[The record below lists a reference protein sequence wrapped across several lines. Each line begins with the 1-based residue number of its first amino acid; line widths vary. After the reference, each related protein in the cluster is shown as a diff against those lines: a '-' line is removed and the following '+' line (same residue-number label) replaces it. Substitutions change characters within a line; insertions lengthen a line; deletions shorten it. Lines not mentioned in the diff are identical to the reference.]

1 MGYFLLGKSYIKWD
15 CNKANNKFCKRCN
28 LLDLN
33 EKGGKQMDAI
43 TSKANREVREALHNK
58 GMKQWELADMLGV
71 SEFTLTRWLRKELT
85 EDKKELLLKAIN
97 EA

>member
-1 MGYFLLGKSYIKWD
+1 MIATKQTTKL
-15 CNKANNKFCKRCN
+15 KALQF
-28 LLDLN
+28 LDLN
-33 EKGGKQMDAI
+33 KKGGEKMNII
-43 TSKANREVREALHNK
+43 TSKANQEVREALQNK
-58 GMKQWELADMLGV
+58 GIKQWELADMLGI

>member
-1 MGYFLLGKSYIKWD
+1 MRKEGKK
-15 CNKANNKFCKRCN
+15 
-28 LLDLN
+28 
-33 EKGGKQMDAI
+33 MDII
-43 TSKANREVREALHNK
+43 TSKANQEVREALQNK
-58 GMKQWELADMLGV
+58 GMKQWELADMLGI

>member
-1 MGYFLLGKSYIKWD
+1 
-15 CNKANNKFCKRCN
+15 
-28 LLDLN
+28 
-33 EKGGKQMDAI
+33 MDAI
-43 TSKANREVREALHNK
+43 TSKANREVREALQNK
-58 GMKQWELADMLGV
+58 GMKQWELADMLGI

>member
-1 MGYFLLGKSYIKWD
+1 MNI
-15 CNKANNKFCKRCN
+15 
-28 LLDLN
+28 
-33 EKGGKQMDAI
+33 I
-43 TSKANREVREALHNK
+43 TSKANQEVREALHNK
-58 GMKQWELADMLGV
+58 DMKQWELADMLGI

>member
-1 MGYFLLGKSYIKWD
+1 MNI
-15 CNKANNKFCKRCN
+15 
-28 LLDLN
+28 
-33 EKGGKQMDAI
+33 I
-43 TSKANREVREALHNK
+43 TSKANQEIREALQNK
-58 GMKQWELADMLGV
+58 GMKQWELADMLGI

>member
-1 MGYFLLGKSYIKWD
+1 MNI
-15 CNKANNKFCKRCN
+15 
-28 LLDLN
+28 
-33 EKGGKQMDAI
+33 I
-43 TSKANREVREALHNK
+43 TSKPNRDIRIALQSK
-58 GMKQWELADMLGV
+58 GMKQWELADMLGI

>member
-1 MGYFLLGKSYIKWD
+1 MIATKQTTKLKVLQF
-15 CNKANNKFCKRCN
+15 
-28 LLDLN
+28 LDLN
-33 EKGGKQMDAI
+33 KKGGEKMNII
-43 TSKANREVREALHNK
+43 TGKANQEVREALQNK
-58 GMKQWELADMLGV
+58 GIKQWELADMLGI

>member
-1 MGYFLLGKSYIKWD
+1 MIATKQTTKL
-15 CNKANNKFCKRCN
+15 KALQF
-28 LLDLN
+28 LDLN
-33 EKGGKQMDAI
+33 KKGGEKMNII
-43 TSKANREVREALHNK
+43 TSKANQEVREALHNK
-58 GMKQWELADMLGV
+58 GMKQWELADMLGI

>member
-1 MGYFLLGKSYIKWD
+1 MNI
-15 CNKANNKFCKRCN
+15 
-28 LLDLN
+28 
-33 EKGGKQMDAI
+33 I
-43 TSKANREVREALHNK
+43 TSKTNQEVREALHNK
-58 GMKQWELADMLGV
+58 SMKQWELADMLGI

>member
-1 MGYFLLGKSYIKWD
+1 MIATKQTAKLEALQF
-15 CNKANNKFCKRCN
+15 
-28 LLDLN
+28 LDLN
-33 EKGGKQMDAI
+33 KKGGEKMNII
-43 TSKANREVREALHNK
+43 TSKANQEVREALQNK
-58 GMKQWELADMLGV
+58 GMKQWELADMLGI

>member
-1 MGYFLLGKSYIKWD
+1 MNI
-15 CNKANNKFCKRCN
+15 
-28 LLDLN
+28 
-33 EKGGKQMDAI
+33 I
-43 TSKANREVREALHNK
+43 TSKANQEVREALQNK
-58 GMKQWELADMLGV
+58 GMKQWELANMLGI

>member
-1 MGYFLLGKSYIKWD
+1 MNI
-15 CNKANNKFCKRCN
+15 
-28 LLDLN
+28 
-33 EKGGKQMDAI
+33 I
-43 TSKANREVREALHNK
+43 TSKTNQEVREALQNK
-58 GMKQWELADMLGV
+58 GMKQWELADMLGI

>member
-1 MGYFLLGKSYIKWD
+1 MNI
-15 CNKANNKFCKRCN
+15 
-28 LLDLN
+28 
-33 EKGGKQMDAI
+33 I
-43 TSKANREVREALHNK
+43 TSKANQEVREALQNK
-58 GMKQWELADMLGV
+58 GMKQWELADMLGI

>member
-1 MGYFLLGKSYIKWD
+1 MIATKQTTKL
-15 CNKANNKFCKRCN
+15 KALQF
-28 LLDLN
+28 LDLN
-33 EKGGKQMDAI
+33 EKGGKQMNII
-43 TSKANREVREALHNK
+43 TSKANQEVREALQNK
-58 GMKQWELADMLGV
+58 GMKQWELADMLGI

>member
-1 MGYFLLGKSYIKWD
+1 MNI
-15 CNKANNKFCKRCN
+15 
-28 LLDLN
+28 
-33 EKGGKQMDAI
+33 I
-43 TSKANREVREALHNK
+43 TSKANQEIREALQNK
-58 GMKQWELADMLGV
+58 GMKQWELANMLGI

>member
-1 MGYFLLGKSYIKWD
+1 MRK
-15 CNKANNKFCKRCN
+15 
-28 LLDLN
+28 
-33 EKGGKQMDAI
+33 EGKQINII
-43 TSKANREVREALHNK
+43 TSKANQEVREALHNK
-58 GMKQWELADMLGV
+58 GMKQWELADMLGM

>member
-1 MGYFLLGKSYIKWD
+1 MIATKQTTKLKKLQFL
-15 CNKANNKFCKRCN
+15 N
-28 LLDLN
+28 LN
-33 EKGGKQMDAI
+33 EKGGKKMNII
-43 TSKANREVREALHNK
+43 TSKANQEVREALHNK
-58 GMKQWELADMLGV
+58 GMKQWELADMLGI

>member
-1 MGYFLLGKSYIKWD
+1 
-15 CNKANNKFCKRCN
+15 
-28 LLDLN
+28 
-33 EKGGKQMDAI
+33 MDAI
-43 TSKANREVREALHNK
+43 TSKANREVRKALQNK
-58 GMKQWELADMLGV
+58 GMKQWELADLLGV

>member
-1 MGYFLLGKSYIKWD
+1 MIATKQTTKVKVLQFL
-15 CNKANNKFCKRCN
+15 AF
-28 LLDLN
+28 N
-33 EKGGKQMDAI
+33 EKGGEKMNII
-43 TSKANREVREALHNK
+43 TSKANQEVREALQNK
-58 GMKQWELADMLGV
+58 GMKQWELADMLGI

>member
-1 MGYFLLGKSYIKWD
+1 MIATKQTAKL
-15 CNKANNKFCKRCN
+15 KALQF
-28 LLDLN
+28 LDLN
-33 EKGGKQMDAI
+33 KKGGKKMNII
-43 TSKANREVREALHNK
+43 TSKANQEVREALHNK
-58 GMKQWELADMLGV
+58 GMKQWELADMLGI

>member
-1 MGYFLLGKSYIKWD
+1 MIATKQTTKL
-15 CNKANNKFCKRCN
+15 KALQF
-28 LLDLN
+28 LDLN
-33 EKGGKQMDAI
+33 KKGGKKMNII
-43 TSKANREVREALHNK
+43 TSKANQEVREALQNK
-58 GMKQWELADMLGV
+58 GMKQWELADMLGI